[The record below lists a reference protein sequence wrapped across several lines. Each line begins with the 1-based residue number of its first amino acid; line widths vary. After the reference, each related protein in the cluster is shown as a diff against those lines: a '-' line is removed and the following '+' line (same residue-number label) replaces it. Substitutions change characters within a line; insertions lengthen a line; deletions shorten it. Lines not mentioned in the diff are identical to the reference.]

1 MSCLHSHLID
11 LLKERNLV
19 PEVVDVFLIG
29 LSDEVVAQYRF
40 TFDEFKDRDEIYI
53 YSWFVRENTLI
64 VHATID
70 PVIDIKDHMVW
81 SNETQLREY
90 NDVRQRI
97 LQRRIESLKQEFIE
111 L

>member
-1 MSCLHSHLID
+1 MNS
-11 LLKERNLV
+11 LKERNLV

-40 TFDEFKDRDEIYI
+40 TFEEFKDRDEMYI

-64 VHATID
+64 VNATID

-81 SNETQLREY
+81 NNETQLREY

>member
-1 MSCLHSHLID
+1 MSCLHSRLLD
-11 LLKERNLV
+11 SLKERNLV
-19 PEVVDVFLIG
+19 PKVADVFLIG
-29 LSDEVVAQYRF
+29 LNDEIVAQYRF
-40 TFDEFKDRDEIYI
+40 TFEEFKDRDEVYI

-64 VHATID
+64 VNATIE
-70 PVIDIKDHMVW
+70 PVIDIKDHMIW

>member
-1 MSCLHSHLID
+1 M
-11 LLKERNLV
+11 LKERNLN
-19 PEVVDVFLIG
+19 PEVVDMFLIG
-29 LSDEVVAQYRF
+29 CCDEVIAQYRF
-40 TFDEFKDRDEIYI
+40 TFDEFKDRDEVYI
-53 YSWFVRENTLI
+53 YSWYVKENTLF
-64 VHATID
+64 VHATIE

-81 SNETQLREY
+81 SNEKQLREY